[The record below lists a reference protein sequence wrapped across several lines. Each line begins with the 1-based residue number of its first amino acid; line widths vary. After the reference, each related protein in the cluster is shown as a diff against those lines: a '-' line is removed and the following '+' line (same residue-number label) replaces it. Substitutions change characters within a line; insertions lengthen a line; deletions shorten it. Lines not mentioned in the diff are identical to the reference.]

1 MKGLNSFAIDV
12 EKEETGIWEDL
23 GGMEF
28 LIAKAGNKAWKDLF
42 KKLEFAKFGKAS
54 RNKDRDP
61 EVELDILIQC
71 LAKTAI
77 LDWKNV
83 TLDEK
88 EIKYSKETAYEILS
102 DKRFKLLTEA
112 LLDLA
117 LNQERFKE
125 EMIAADEKK

>member
-1 MKGLNSFAIDV
+1 MNGLNSFAIDV
-12 EKEETGIWEDL
+12 EKEETGIWEEL

-42 KKLEFAKFGKAS
+42 KKLEAAKFGKAS

-88 EIKYSKETAYEILS
+88 EIKYSKEAAYEILS